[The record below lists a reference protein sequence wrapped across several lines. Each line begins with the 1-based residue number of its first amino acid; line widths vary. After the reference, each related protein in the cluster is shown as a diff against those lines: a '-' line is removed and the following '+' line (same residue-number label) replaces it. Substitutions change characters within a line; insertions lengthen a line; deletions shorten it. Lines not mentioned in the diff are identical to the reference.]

1 MKKKSFPLMING
13 DKFDLLLCY
22 NKFNIKVPYSHEL
35 RAILPLY
42 AAVWLFFVFRKE
54 RQNEPEEEK
63 EKRRQESAEYSA
75 HGGERFS

>member
-42 AAVWLFFVFRKE
+42 AVVWLFFCF
-54 RQNEPEEEK
+54 
-63 EKRRQESAEYSA
+63 
-75 HGGERFS
+75 